1 MKHPIAAFALAI
13 FPILA
18 SLTSCGGAGSGE
30 KKLTVDFSY
39 PTNYTYLWRSTSI
52 DPITTGLEGNGP
64 SCAAVPPYKLP
75 IGLSFS
81 GCRIAGVPTEVVSE
95 SVIVRLTVSG
105 FDGSVDKGIVF
116 SVLGPPVEYYYF
128 NPVPIGYAVDL
139 APHSKGD
146 VLQSTPSWTAAAG
159 ETLSYQIISGEL
171 PPGLTF
177 DSQTGK
183 IAGVVTGQ
191 GLPPPLTVRVTAQ
204 SNGRTYTEE
213 GRAYLSFVEGFRYD
227 YLPVASQVGLSYLIQ
242 PTVVYPYLKTAAD
255 YTFTNY
261 RLAATSNP
269 LPPGLVLDSVSGAI
283 SGTPQVAGQTVLHIL
298 VDVSTSGKTGAAET
312 TFSLYVGS

>member
-1 MKHPIAAFALAI
+1 MKHPIVAFALA
-13 FPILA
+13 ILA

-52 DPITTGLEGNGP
+52 DPTTIGLEGNTP
-64 SCAAVPPYKLP
+64 SCAAVSPYRLP
-75 IGLSFS
+75 NGLSFS
-81 GCRIAGVPTEVVSE
+81 GCRIAGIPTEVVSE
-95 SVIVRLTVSG
+95 SVVIRLTVSG
-105 FDGSVDKGIVF
+105 FDGSADKGTVF
-116 SVLGPPVEYYYF
+116 SVLGPPVEYYAF
-128 NPVPIGYAVDL
+128 NPVPVGYAVDV

-146 VLQSTPSWTAAAG
+146 VLQGTPSWTATAG
-159 ETLSYQIISGEL
+159 EALSYQIISGEL

-177 DSQTGK
+177 DSQTGT

-191 GLPPPLTVRVTAQ
+191 GSTTPLTVRVTAQ

-227 YLPVASQVGLSYLIQ
+227 YLPVASKVGLGYLVQ
-242 PTVVYPYLKTAAD
+242 PTVTYPYLKSAAD
-255 YTFTNY
+255 YTLTNY
-261 RLAATSNP
+261 RLAGTSNP
-269 LPPGLVLDSVSGAI
+269 LPAGLILNSTTGAI
-283 SGTPQVAGQTVLHIL
+283 SGTPQAAGQTVLRIL
-298 VDVSTSGKTGAAET
+298 VDVSTAGNTGAAET